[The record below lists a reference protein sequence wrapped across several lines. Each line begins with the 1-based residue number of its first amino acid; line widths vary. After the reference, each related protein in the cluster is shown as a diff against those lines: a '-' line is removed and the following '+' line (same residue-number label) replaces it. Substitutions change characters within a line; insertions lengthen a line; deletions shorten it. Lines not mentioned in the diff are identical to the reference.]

1 MRSQPGQSC
10 RLLAGMA
17 LPNCSRSRSVVVE
30 RISQFLNTARGCRA
44 AAVAQ
49 GGPRG
54 CRSLHGPGCRA
65 EAGRGYEILLLAAC
79 RPACMPAC
87 QPACLSVA
95 FLWLLLLLL
104 LRLLLFE
111 ITTFFDS
118 LLKFRTVWLAML
130 AYVNM
135 FRFACLFAWSLL
147 HLPFYFYMCD
157 QSSADGRVTI
167 ASTSAG
173 GAASDPETFK
183 HTNSKS

>member
-1 MRSQPGQSC
+1 MAPEAAGHFFTPVQAAGLRLVEATRSC
-10 RLLAGMA
+10 
-17 LPNCSRSRSVVVE
+17 C
-30 RISQFLNTARGCRA
+30 
-44 AAVAQ
+44 
-49 GGPRG
+49 
-54 CRSLHGPGCRA
+54 
-65 EAGRGYEILLLAAC
+65 LLLADLPVC
-79 RPACMPAC
+79 LLVSLPAC
-87 QPACLSVA
+87 
-95 FLWLLLLLL
+95 LLLLLL